1 MFWHYPLLYGL
12 FLSFFWIHSAYAELK
27 KPAFEAWMAKEM
39 EAHQIPSASLAI
51 VKNYQMA
58 YAKGFGSANEFT
70 TFQAPSLYKSLTV
83 MTALMLFEAKGLA
96 MNTDMKRCLQSWKIA
111 QPSCLQDQPTTLK
124 CLLEQ
129 GEEGYLVIQQLIEA
143 VMRKESYE
151 KVIKRLILQPLDMKD
166 STLCVGEE
174 LWTTPTDL
182 AKWMIAIQKA
192 LNNQLTPIPSKR
204 VAEDLVK
211 PAITPHQG
219 IGFEINI
226 NRYGDQ
232 VEKGTYF
239 LHTGSNPGYLV
250 LLLGNTV
257 KGNGI
262 VIMINV
268 SSQIDTHEIA
278 QLAFLKSIVE
288 RVAEEDSWF

>member
-1 MFWHYPLLYGL
+1 MSLRYPLFYGL
-12 FLSFFWIHSAYAELK
+12 FLSFFWIHFSYAELR
-27 KPAFEAWMAKEM
+27 KPAFEAWMVKEM
-39 EAHQIPSASLAI
+39 EAHQIPSVSLAI
-51 VKNYQMA
+51 VKNYQIT
-58 YAKGFGSANEFT
+58 YVKGFGSVDEHT
-70 TFQAPSLYKSLTV
+70 TFQAASMNKSLIA

-96 MNTDMKRCLQSWKIA
+96 MNTELKRHLQSWKIA
-111 QPSCLQDQPTTLK
+111 QSCIQDQSVTLK

-129 GEEGYLVIQQLIEA
+129 GEEGYLVIQQLIETI
-143 VMRKESYE
+143 MRNESYE
-151 KVIKRLILQPLDMKD
+151 KVIKRLILQPLDMQD
-166 STLCVGEE
+166 STLCSGEE

-211 PAITPHQG
+211 PLNTPHRG
-219 IGFEINI
+219 MGFETNI
-226 NRYGDQ
+226 NRYGEK

-239 LHTGSNPGYLV
+239 LRTGFNSGYFT
-250 LLLGNTV
+250 LLLGNKV

-262 VIMINV
+262 VIMISI
-268 SSQIDTHEIA
+268 SSQMDAQEIS
-278 QLAFLKSIVE
+278 QLTFLKSIVE